1 MPELGS
7 AYVQVIPSAE
17 GISGSLS
24 DILRGEA
31 ESAGKES
38 GESAGTNLAD
48 AMKKV
53 IAAAG
58 IGLAIKKSIDAV
70 GDLAAYGDN
79 IDKMSQ
85 KLGISAEAYQE
96 WDAVLQHSGS
106 SIEAMKPVF
115 KTLIGQVEA
124 GSDAFEQLGLSQ
136 EQLSSMNQE
145 QIFAATIEALQNME
159 EGSERTALAQ
169 KLLGRGAQELG
180 PLLNTSA
187 EDTEAMKQRVHE
199 LGGVMS
205 DAAVKDA
212 AAYQDA
218 LQDMQTAISGLSR
231 GLISQFLPG
240 FTQVM
245 NGVSQIFSGDP
256 SGGVG
261 MILEGIG
268 SIGTAIVTAIPGIIE
283 TVMQMVQGIIQAL
296 VEQGPAWLE
305 QGMQMVS
312 QMASGFIEDLPEMI
326 TAAGELI
333 NQAISFIMENLP
345 QFLEQGVQFVMNM
358 ITGVID
364 SIPDILSAILEVI
377 GNMLTTIMEQGP
389 EFITKGFELI
399 GDIIAGLIEAIPDVI
414 AAVPQVLGE
423 IKKWIDEQ
431 DWIGMG
437 MDLIKAIAGGIT
449 KMGSDVWDAITG
461 VGETAMEKFREINW
475 ADLGKSIIDGIVSG
489 ITKFAENLW
498 NSIRGLARQALGKA
512 QEEIDSHSPSRK
524 FANEVGKWIPLG
536 IAVGIDENTGELLN
550 EIDKMSNLAV
560 GKAQNMLYSASVD
573 YTPAA
578 GPSDHVLA
586 RMDAMLNL
594 MAEYYPEMAKGTDGE
609 ALFSGMNR
617 AMGLAV
623 M

>member
-1 MPELGS
+1 MPELGE
-7 AYVQVIPSAE
+7 AYVLIKPTTQ
-17 GISGSLS
+17 GISDELTS
-24 DILRGEA
+24 ILAPEA
-31 ESAGKES
+31 ESAGE
-38 GESAGTNLAD
+38 EAGDKAGSSLAST
-48 AMKKV
+48 MKKV
-53 IAAAG
+53 IADAG
-58 IGLAIKKSIDAV
+58 IGLAIKESIDAV

-85 KLGISAEAYQE
+85 KLGISAQAYQE

-106 SIEAMKPVF
+106 SIDAMKPAF
-115 KTLIGQVEA
+115 KTLISQAEA
-124 GSDAFEQLGLSQ
+124 GSDAFQELGLSQ
-136 EQLSSMNQE
+136 DQLASMNQE

-169 KLLGRGAQELG
+169 KLLGRSAMELG

-231 GLISQFLPG
+231 GLLSQFLPG

-261 MILEGIG
+261 MILQGIG

-296 VEQGPAWLE
+296 IEQGPAWLE

-312 QMASGFIEDLPEMI
+312 QMATGFIEDLPEMI
-326 TAAGELI
+326 AAAGELI

-358 ITGVID
+358 VTGLIGA
-364 SIPDILSAILEVI
+364 IPDILSAVLQVI
-377 GNMLTTIMEQGP
+377 GDMLTTIMDQGP

-399 GDIIAGLIEAIPDVI
+399 GDIIAGLIEAIPDLV
-414 AAVPQVLGE
+414 AAIPQVLGE

-437 MDLIKAIAGGIT
+437 MDLIKAIATGI
-449 KMGSDVWDAITG
+449 SN
-461 VGETAMEKFREINW
+461 VGEKIWNAMSEAGQTAMDNFREIDW
-475 ADLGKSIIDGIVSG
+475 ADLGRSIIDGIVSG
-489 ITKFAENLW
+489 ITNFAGNLW
-498 NSIRGLARQALGKA
+498 ESIKGLARQALGKA
-512 QEEIDSHSPSRK
+512 KEEIDSHSPSRK
-524 FANEVGKWIPLG
+524 FANEVGQWIPKG
-536 IAVGIDENTGELLN
+536 IAVGIETNTDSLLT
-550 EIDKMSNLAV
+550 EIDKMSNLALDR
-560 GKAQNMLYSASVD
+560 AQDLTISANAN
-573 YTPAA
+573 YTAA
-578 GPSDHVLA
+578 QSPSDRVLA

-609 ALFSGMNR
+609 VLFNGMNR
-617 AMGLAV
+617 ALGMAV
-623 M
+623 I